1 MSHRLICL
9 CLLFVWL
16 WAGCTRAEPA
26 TLPASTAAAT
36 AVAPTASE
44 NEVLI
49 ATATTAPASAENIA
63 DNALP
68 APAVPATAA
77 ENESD
82 LPPATAILIDPV
94 WATRAPL
101 LEPNSEMAVAQL
113 GEQIYV
119 IGGYP
124 SSRTSVSTVQV
135 YEAATDSWSLAA
147 PLPGPVNHAMA
158 AAVQGKVYVIGGQS
172 GASGGGPFLDAVFEY
187 DPDSDA
193 WTTKSLMPTA
203 RSGGT
208 AVVID
213 DKIYVAGGR
222 PPHGHDFAVY
232 DPATDTWQ
240 TLPDMLTARN
250 HLAGA
255 AIEGKMYV
263 VGGRFG
269 AGFQSDMT
277 DALELFDPA
286 KNSWTS
292 QAPMPT
298 VRGGLNAAVANGCLH
313 VFGGEGSQGV
323 FPQHEVYD
331 PTTDT
336 WHSLPPMP
344 TPVHG
349 VTGAAVIDGWIHL
362 PGGGTAVGGS
372 SGSTIHQVVQA
383 TMQCS

>member
-1 MSHRLICL
+1 MSLRLTYLFLIFTF
-9 CLLFVWL
+9 LLS
-16 WAGCTRAEPA
+16 GCADSGPA
-26 TLPASTAAAT
+26 TVPTVTTVVPTPTEDDIDVPTATVVATSTEAESAENNVPTAT
-36 AVAPTASE
+36 AVTETASE
-44 NEVLI
+44 SESEMVT
-49 ATATTAPASAENIA
+49 ATAVTT
-63 DNALP
+63 
-68 APAVPATAA
+68 
-77 ENESD
+77 
-82 LPPATAILIDPV
+82 DPV

-101 LEPNSEMAVAQL
+101 LEPNSETAVAQL
-113 GEQIYV
+113 GDQIYV

-124 SSRTSVSTVQV
+124 SSRTTVRTVQV
-135 YEAATDSWSLAA
+135 YDAATDSWSLAV

-158 AAVQGKVYVIGGQS
+158 AAVKGKVYLIGGQS

-187 DPDSDA
+187 DPASDR
-193 WTTKSLMPTA
+193 WTTKALMPTA

-222 PPHGHDFAVY
+222 PPHGQDFAVY
-232 DPATDTWQ
+232 DPAADSWEI
-240 TLPDMLTARN
+240 LPNMPTGRN

-255 AIEGKMYV
+255 AIGGKMYV

-277 DALELFDPA
+277 DALEVFDPA
-286 KNSWTS
+286 TNSWTTRAS
-292 QAPMPT
+292 MPT

-313 VFGGEGSQGV
+313 LFGGEGSGGV

-336 WHSLPPMP
+336 WKALPAMP
-344 TPVHG
+344 RPVHG
-349 VTGAAVIDGWIHL
+349 VTGAAVIDDWIHL

-383 TMQCS
+383 TMRCG

>member
-1 MSHRLICL
+1 ML
-9 CLLFVWL
+9 VWL
-16 WAGCTRAEPA
+16 LAGCANISEQATVPAPTAEVPTPVA
-26 TLPASTAAAT
+26 NVTAASTATAIPTSADNTGDAIVTAT
-36 AVAPTASE
+36 AVPAITGENEPEAPTAAA
-44 NEVLI
+44 V
-49 ATATTAPASAENIA
+49 TA
-63 DNALP
+63 
-68 APAVPATAA
+68 
-77 ENESD
+77 
-82 LPPATAILIDPV
+82 DPE

-101 LEPNSEMAVAQL
+101 PEPNSETAVAQL
-113 GEQIYV
+113 DDQIYV

-135 YEAATDSWSLAA
+135 YHAATDSWSLAA

-158 AAVQGKVYVIGGQS
+158 AAVNGKVYVIGGQS
-172 GASGGGPFLDAVFEY
+172 GAGGGGPFLDAVFEY
-187 DPDSDA
+187 DPASDT
-193 WTTKSLMPTA
+193 WTAKSLMPTV

-213 DKIYVAGGR
+213 SKIYVAGGR

-232 DPATDTWQ
+232 DPVADTWE
-240 TLPDMLTARN
+240 TLPDMPTDRN
-250 HLAGA
+250 HLAGV
-255 AIEGKMYV
+255 AIGGKLYV

-277 DALELFDPA
+277 DALEIFDPA
-286 KNSWTS
+286 TNTWTS

-298 VRGGLNAAVANGCLH
+298 VRGGLNAAAVNGCLH
-313 VFGGEGSQGV
+313 VFGGEGSEGV
-323 FPQHEVYD
+323 FPQHEAYD

-349 VTGAAVIDGWIHL
+349 VTGAAVIDGWIYL

-383 TMQCS
+383 TMHCG